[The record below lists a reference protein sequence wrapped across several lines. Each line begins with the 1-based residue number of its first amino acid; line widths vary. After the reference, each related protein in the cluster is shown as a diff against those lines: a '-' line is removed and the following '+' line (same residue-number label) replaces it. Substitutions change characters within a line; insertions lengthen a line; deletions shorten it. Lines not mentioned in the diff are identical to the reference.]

1 MPLPEHPTPPNL
13 TLSEQTIFIYGPPG
27 VGKTTFASKFPNVLF
42 LATEP
47 GLKGLEAYQMPIA
60 SWTELGTAYD
70 EFAADQEGDK
80 PRFDTICIDTIDL
93 AYLFCEQ
100 LVCNEFN
107 AKSINEG
114 DLSYGKGYAM
124 AKNRIRAMLVAFAQL
139 KAGLILTSHCREK
152 EKDSRTGKYTKI
164 VPALSEKI
172 SYEVVLPMAD
182 MVLFCETEA
191 KHDKDGNFIR
201 DERIIRTTP
210 NKFYEAK
217 DRTGR
222 LPDSLPLDYDKFIKA
237 YNTTNS
243 QTKGLLNA
251 PA

>member
-1 MPLPEHPTPPNL
+1 MPLPETMTPPE
-13 TLSEQTIFIYGPPG
+13 LSLAKQTIFIYGPPG
-27 VGKTTFASKFPNVLF
+27 VGKTTFAHKFPNFPNVLF

-47 GLKGLEAYQMPIA
+47 GLKGLEAYQMPIN
-60 SWTELGTAYD
+60 SWAALQTAYD
-70 EFAADQEGDK
+70 DIRVDQQSDA

-93 AYLFCEQ
+93 AYLFCEEV
-100 LVCNEFN
+100 VCNEFN
-107 AKSINEG
+107 ERSINAG
-114 DLSYGKGYAM
+114 DLGYGKGYAM
-124 AKNRIRAMLVAFAQL
+124 AKNRIRGMLVAFAQL
-139 KAGLILTSHCREK
+139 PCGLILTSHCREK
-152 EKDSRTGKYTKI
+152 EKDSRTGKYTKM

-182 MVLFCETEA
+182 MVLYAETEA

-222 LPDSLPLDYDKFIKA
+222 LPAKLPLDYDKFIEA
-237 YNTTNS
+237 YNS
-243 QTKGLLNA
+243 C
-251 PA
+251 P